1 LRLRIGYFPLARK
14 DILAIKSWTARSF
27 GQIKAA
33 MLLIGENPGLAR
45 DVSNLRRGLLKTL
58 AGSHTMYFHIRDG
71 NIDVLRVL
79 HGKMDPERW
88 I

>member
-1 LRLRIGYFPLARK
+1 LARK
-14 DILAIKSWTARSF
+14 DILAIKSWTTRSF
-27 GQIKAA
+27 GPIQAVAYVRQIKAA
-33 MLLIGENPGLAR
+33 MLLISENPGLAR
-45 DVSNLRRGLLKTL
+45 DASDLRRGLFKTL